1 MKLAPRTTLALAA
14 CGILL
19 FGGGGLLQ
27 LREEEHDLR
36 TSAQNEAL
44 LLARSLQVAFENALR
59 DRQVEDV
66 AETLTALSR
75 VDPTVAIYVY
85 DEEGKLAGASERA
98 KPTRGTLQFQE
109 RARAN
114 RSATVELRQRGEPW
128 ILRVG
133 MRLREE
139 TPDNSSAIVLE
150 KPLDAMERDLTSMR
164 RRIFAV
170 TITFAV
176 AVIGLTWLLTRRYV
190 SLPLARMVADMRS
203 VRAGNL
209 SLAQA
214 AHRSDEVGDAQ
225 VEFQHL
231 VRDLDAARVRADQEA
246 EARRAIERGLQDAD
260 KLITLGQLAAVMAHE
275 IGSPLQIL
283 EGRARA
289 LRKHA
294 DDSEATR
301 RTADM
306 LVEQTGRI
314 TRIVEQMLSI
324 TRRRARVRAVVDAE
338 QSVRGVLALLE
349 MEARRRSVRLCIER
363 TGPCNVFANA
373 DQLQQ
378 VALNL
383 IRNALEAAPKET
395 SVTVRIGGDE
405 KYFVLEVTDEGEGI
419 NDSIRPHLFVPFH
432 TTKAET
438 GGTGLGLSVV
448 KTIAVEHGGDVM
460 ISPDATKGCVVRV
473 RLPRN
478 LEGVIP

>member
-1 MKLAPRTTLALAA
+1 MKLAPRITVVIAA
-14 CGILL
+14 CGVLL

-27 LREEEHDLR
+27 LREEERDLR
-36 TSAQNEAL
+36 ASAQAEAL
-44 LLARSLQVAFENALR
+44 LLVRSLQVAFENALR

-66 AETLTALSR
+66 AETLSALSR

-98 KPTRGTLQFQE
+98 KPTADTLTFQE
-109 RARAN
+109 RARAV
-114 RSATVELRQRGEPW
+114 RSATVELLQKGDPW
-128 ILRVG
+128 MLRVG

-139 TPDNSSAIVLE
+139 TPDNPSAIVLE
-150 KPLDAMERDLTSMR
+150 KPLDAMERDLASMR
-164 RRIFAV
+164 KRIFGV
-170 TITFAV
+170 TLSFVVLA
-176 AVIGLTWLLTRRYV
+176 AGFTWLLTRRYV

-209 SLAQA
+209 SLARA
-214 AHRSDEVGDAQ
+214 SHGADEVGDAQ
-225 VEFQHL
+225 VEFEHL

-246 EARRAIERGLQDAD
+246 EARRALERGLQNAD

-294 DDSEATR
+294 EDSEATR

-324 TRRRARVRAVVDAE
+324 TRRRARARAVVDAE
-338 QSVRGVLALLE
+338 HSIRGVLALLE
-349 MEARRRSVRLCIER
+349 VEARRRSIRLSIEH
-363 TGPCNVFANA
+363 TGPCKLLANA

-383 IRNALEAAPKET
+383 IRNALEAAPRD
-395 SVTVRIGGDE
+395 SNVIVRVGGDDGHL
-405 KYFVLEVTDEGEGI
+405 VLEVADEGEGI
-419 NDSIRPHLFVPFH
+419 NESMRPHLFLPFH

-448 KTIAVEHGGDVM
+448 KAIAVEHGGDVV
-460 ISPDATKGCVVRV
+460 ISQEAMKGCVVRV
-473 RLPRN
+473 TLPRN
-478 LEGVIP
+478 LESSDQ

>member
-1 MKLAPRTTLALAA
+1 MKLAPRITLVIAA

-27 LREEEHDLR
+27 LREEERDLR
-36 TSAQNEAL
+36 SAAQNEAL
-44 LLARSLQVAFENALR
+44 LLARSLQVSFENALR

-85 DEEGKLAGASERA
+85 DEEGRLAGASERA
-98 KPTRGTLQFQE
+98 QPTADTLRFQH

-114 RSATVELRQRGEPW
+114 HVATVELLQQGDPW
-128 ILRVG
+128 MLRVG

-139 TPDNSSAIVLE
+139 KPDNSSAIVLE
-150 KPLDAMERDLTSMR
+150 KPLEAMEQDLASMR
-164 RRIFAV
+164 KRIFGV
-170 TITFAV
+170 TLSF
-176 AVIGLTWLLTRRYV
+176 VIAAAALTWLLTRRYV
-190 SLPLARMVADMRS
+190 SLPLARMVADMQS

-209 SLAQA
+209 KLDHATP
-214 AHRSDEVGDAQ
+214 RDDEVGDAQ
-225 VEFQHL
+225 VEFDHL
-231 VRDLDAARVRADQEA
+231 IRDLDAARIRADQEA
-246 EARRAIERGLQDAD
+246 DARRALERGLQNAD

-275 IGSPLQIL
+275 IGSPLQVL

-289 LRKHA
+289 LHKHA
-294 DDSEATR
+294 DDSDITR

-338 QSVRGVLALLE
+338 HSVRGVLALLE
-349 MEARRRSVRLCIER
+349 MEARRRSVSLYVER
-363 TGPCNVFANA
+363 TGSCDVLANA

-383 IRNALEAAPKET
+383 IRNALEAAPKD
-395 SVTVRIGGDE
+395 SAVIVRVGADDQH
-405 KYFVLEVTDEGEGI
+405 FVLEVADEGDGI
-419 NDSIRPHLFVPFH
+419 DSSMRPHLFVPFH

-448 KTIAVEHGGDVM
+448 KAIAVEHGGDVK
-460 ISPDATKGCVVRV
+460 ITSEEGSGCVVRV
-473 RLPRN
+473 TLPRSA
-478 LEGVIP
+478 EGSVQ